1 MFSILA
7 TTVYVPTAVLETII
21 SDTAIYLVFFCK
33 RKCRLNFVLALAVVN
48 IVLVIGSCYVVVIS
62 EKPEN
67 IGVFATGIDD
77 KVDLWW
83 YTTRRTKTALI
94 IDGVKH

>member
-1 MFSILA
+1 M
-7 TTVYVPTAVLETII
+7 
-21 SDTAIYLVFFCK
+21 
-33 RKCRLNFVLALAVVN
+33 ALAVVN

-94 IDGVKH
+94 IDGVKHKNATLNRNHYHHILVDRKLEYEVVFKN